1 MSLWQLVK
9 VGGFTMYVLLSF
21 SVLSLAIILERY
33 IYYRRRSRVK
43 RGQFMVGIARELE
56 KGNIRRALEICGSTD
71 TPFSSVVESGLSLCG
86 HNEVVISNA
95 MERQVTV
102 ETTKL
107 ERFTSIV
114 GTIGSTAVYIGLFG
128 TVLGIIRA
136 FHDISLSG
144 SGGINVVINGIS
156 EALVCTAA
164 GLCVAVP
171 AVIAY
176 NYFVKKVDTFI
187 TDMELC
193 VSEIMDLYHS
203 FYRCDTG
210 IACHFYDYDASYL
223 SVEY

>member
-9 VGGFTMYVLLSF
+9 FGGFTMYVLLF
-21 SVLSLAIILERY
+21 CSVLSLAIILERCF
-33 IYYRRRSRVK
+33 YYRRRSRVK
-43 RGQFMVGIARELE
+43 RQGFMARVSKEL
-56 KGNIRRALEICGSTD
+56 KSGNVRKVLDICEETD
-71 TPFSSVVESGLSLCG
+71 APFSRVVFAGLYLYG
-86 HNEVVISNA
+86 HSEVLISNT
-95 MERQVTV
+95 MEREVTI

-107 ERFTSIV
+107 ERYTSVV

-136 FHDISLSG
+136 FHDISTTG
-144 SGGINVVINGIS
+144 SGGINVVINGIA

-176 NYFVKKVDTFI
+176 NWFIRKIDNFI

-193 VSEIMDLYHS
+193 VSEIMDL
-203 FYRCDTG
+203 
-210 IACHFYDYDASYL
+210 L
-223 SVEY
+223 SVKPKHEQKA

>member
-1 MSLWQLVK
+1 MTLWQLVK
-9 VGGFTMYVLLSF
+9 VGGFTMYILLLC

-43 RGQFMVGIARELE
+43 RRDFMASISKEL
-56 KGNIRRALEICGSTD
+56 KNGNIKKALEVCSKTD
-71 TPFSSVVESGLSLCG
+71 TPFSSVAESGLSLHG
-86 HNEVVISNA
+86 HSEVLISNT
-95 MERQVTV
+95 MEREVTI

-107 ERFTSIV
+107 ERYTSIV

-136 FHDISLSG
+136 FHDISKSG
-144 SGGINVVINGIS
+144 SGGLSVVINGIS
-156 EALVCTAA
+156 EALICTAA

-176 NYFVKKVDTFI
+176 NYFVKKVDSFI

-193 VSEIMDLYHS
+193 ASEIMDLLNI
-203 FYRCDTG
+203 RQK
-210 IACHFYDYDASYL
+210 
-223 SVEY
+223 